1 MDFISEL
8 VASTDDE
15 DFAVLLAD
23 VECLPDEVLE
33 TLAAVLQSC
42 AGRGWI
48 AATMNSANHSPLVEM
63 LLLRFFTQTVTRAR
77 VATPDRRPRGA
88 GAIPAARNHPRGR
101 RPTLPRGDAPT
112 RQAAVS
118 RGSGLLRVHA
128 QTVQADRETDLHRYN
143 STRRRQCAQRKPT
156 WPRTTQTLHQT

>member
-1 MDFISEL
+1 MSGTRSHGGLTPSEEISQTGKWSSSPL
-8 VASTDDE
+8 LPVTSDPLSGHCGFHQRTGRDE
-15 DFAVLLAD
+15 HFAVLLAD

-77 VATPDRRPRGA
+77 VATPTTTWTAPKPSRP
-88 GAIPAARNHPRGR
+88 GR
-101 RPTLPRGDAPT
+101 EPG
-112 RQAAVS
+112 
-118 RGSGLLRVHA
+118 
-128 QTVQADRETDLHRYN
+128 ADRQEAGP
-143 STRRRQCAQRKPT
+143 QGEM
-156 WPRTTQTLHQT
+156 W

>member
-23 VECLPDEVLE
+23 VECLPDKVLE
-33 TLAAVLQSC
+33 TLAAVVQSC

-77 VATPDRRPRGA
+77 VATPTTTWTVPKPSRP
-88 GAIPAARNHPRGR
+88 GR
-101 RPTLPRGDAPT
+101 EPG
-112 RQAAVS
+112 
-118 RGSGLLRVHA
+118 
-128 QTVQADRETDLHRYN
+128 ADRQEAGP
-143 STRRRQCAQRKPT
+143 QGEM
-156 WPRTTQTLHQT
+156 W

>member
-33 TLAAVLQSC
+33 TLAAVVQSC

-77 VATPDRRPRGA
+77 VATPTTTWTVPKPLAAWQRTWRRPPRSR
-88 GAIPAARNHPRGR
+88 AAR
-101 RPTLPRGDAPT
+101 
-112 RQAAVS
+112 
-118 RGSGLLRVHA
+118 
-128 QTVQADRETDLHRYN
+128 
-143 STRRRQCAQRKPT
+143 RKM
-156 WPRTTQTLHQT
+156 W